1 MTFLE
6 IHSMKLLKKLTI
18 ITVFSLSFIS
28 NAHALEWYLGLD
40 GFQWEFKDENLP
52 SAIDGTSVRGRLGF
66 VISQNVVVETQ
77 FAAPGTETENS
88 GSVDFQNMFNFLVQ
102 GVYPIGKANLY
113 GVLGISSVRT
123 SREYAGRT
131 FSGRENGFSYGA
143 GANYR
148 FTKHLAI
155 NADYTQYLD
164 KSNMKLSAFSVGLT
178 YYFFSK
184 QPEP

>member
-1 MTFLE
+1 
-6 IHSMKLLKKLTI
+6 MKLLKKLTI
-18 ITVFSLSFIS
+18 AAFLCLSLGG

-40 GFQWEFKDENLP
+40 GFQWEFEDENLP
-52 SAIDGTSVRGRLGF
+52 DKIDGTSVRGRLGF
-66 VISQNVVVETQ
+66 VVSQNVVVETQ
-77 FAAPGTETENS
+77 FAAPGTESEN
-88 GSVDFQNMFNFLVQ
+88 GASVDFQNMFNFLVQ

-113 GVLGISSVRT
+113 GVLGLSSVRT

-164 KSNMKLSAFSVGLT
+164 KSNMKLGAFSVGLT

>member
-1 MTFLE
+1 
-6 IHSMKLLKKLTI
+6 MKLFKKLTI
-18 ITVFSLSFIS
+18 VVVLSLSVGT

-40 GFQWEFKDENLP
+40 AFQWEFEDENLP
-52 SAIDGTSVRGRLGF
+52 DKIDGTSVRGRLGF
-66 VISQNVVVETQ
+66 VVSQNVVVETQ
-77 FAAPGTETENS
+77 FAAPGTESES
-88 GSVDFQNMFNFLVQ
+88 GGSVDFQNMFNFLVQ

-164 KSNMKLSAFSVGLT
+164 KSKMKLGAFSVGLT

>member
-1 MTFLE
+1 MN
-6 IHSMKLLKKLTI
+6 LLKKLA
-18 ITVFSLSFIS
+18 ITVIVLLSCGT
-28 NAHALEWYLGLD
+28 NAYALEWYLGLD
-40 GFQWEFKDENLP
+40 AFQWEFEDENLP
-52 SAIDGTSVRGRLGF
+52 SAIDGTSARGRLGF
-66 VISQNVVVETQ
+66 VISQNVGVETQ
-77 FAAPGTETENS
+77 FAAPGTESDS
-88 GSVDFQNMFNFLVQ
+88 GASVDFQNMFNFLVQ
-102 GVYPIGKANLY
+102 GVYPVGKANLY

-131 FSGRENGFSYGA
+131 FSGRENGFSYGI

-155 NADYTQYLD
+155 NGDYIQYLD
-164 KSNMKLSAFSVGLT
+164 KSNMELGAFSVGLT